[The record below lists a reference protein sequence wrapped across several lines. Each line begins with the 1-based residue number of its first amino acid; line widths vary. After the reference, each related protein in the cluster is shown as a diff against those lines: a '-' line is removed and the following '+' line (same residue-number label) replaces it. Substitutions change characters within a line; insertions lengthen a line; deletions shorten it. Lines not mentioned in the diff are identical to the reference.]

1 MGRSSL
7 QNVASLQDPA
17 QSWNFDLFLPS
28 IPGSSDTRDLTFKCM
43 STDLPGASLD
53 VVKVDLHGVT
63 LNFAGRA
70 TYTHTMQV
78 IFLET
83 ADYSTRDKFIKW
95 RESIRSWANN
105 TGTLAATY
113 KCNAQLVVYNDLPQ
127 VTRTCN
133 VYGMWPET
141 IADVPLNGAESNAVT
156 LTITFSFDY
165 FEDV

>member
-7 QNVASLQDPA
+7 ANVASLQDPA
-17 QSWNFDLFLPS
+17 MSYNFDLFLPS

-70 TYTHTMQV
+70 TYTHTMAV
-78 IFLET
+78 TFLET

-95 RESIRSWANN
+95 RDSVRSWGNN
-105 TGTLAATY
+105 TGSLAASY
-113 KCNAQLVVYNDLPQ
+113 KTVAFISVYNDLPQ
-127 VTRTCN
+127 VTRTCKIT
-133 VYGMWPET
+133 GFWPSV

-156 LTITFSFDY
+156 LAITFSFDY
-165 FEDV
+165 FEDQ